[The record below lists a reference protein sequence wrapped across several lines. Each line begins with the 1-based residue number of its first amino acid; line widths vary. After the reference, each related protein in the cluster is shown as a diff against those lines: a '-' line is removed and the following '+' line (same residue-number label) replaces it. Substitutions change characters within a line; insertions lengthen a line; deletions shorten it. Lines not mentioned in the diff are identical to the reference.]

1 MPTQTSQFRPGT
13 IGTVADFL
21 VDTDVFVDHLRGAR
35 RFEAKTHRVHY
46 SVVTRA
52 ELFAGNTAT
61 DLISI
66 LLAPFRE
73 ISVDRAVAE
82 RAGRLRRESGVR
94 LPDALIAATA
104 IEHKLSLFTRNRSDF
119 EKIPGLRIRDIG

>member
-1 MPTQTSQFRPGT
+1 
-13 IGTVADFL
+13 VADFL

-35 RFEAKTHRVHY
+35 RFEVKTHRVHY

-61 DLISI
+61 DLINV

-73 ISVDRAVAE
+73 LAIGRAVAE
-82 RAGRLRRESGVR
+82 RAGRIRRESGAR

-119 EKIPGLRIRDIG
+119 ERIPGLRIREIG

>member
-1 MPTQTSQFRPGT
+1 M
-13 IGTVADFL
+13 ADFL

-66 LLAPFRE
+66 LVAPFRE
-73 ISVDRAVAE
+73 ISVGRAVAE

-104 IEHKLSLFTRNRSDF
+104 IEHKLSLFTRNRSEF
-119 EKIPGLRIRDIG
+119 ERIPGLRIRDIG

>member
-1 MPTQTSQFRPGT
+1 M
-13 IGTVADFL
+13 ADFL

-35 RFEAKTHRVHY
+35 RLEARKHRLHY

-61 DLISI
+61 EVVSI

-73 ISVDRAVAE
+73 LDVNRAIAE
-82 RAGRLRRESGVR
+82 RAGRLRRETGIR

-119 EKIPGLRIRDIG
+119 ERIRGLRIREIG